1 MTACSFLVVVSGS
14 EGVARRRTRNHRKR
28 ANACSFLVVVSGSK
42 GVARCRTENEHKNAC
57 FCWLWV
63 VVRAWQG
70 PERKDLDNSQYF
82 RTPSCAVGYSLY
94 LGTTSDDTICL
105 SFLIPTHM
113 FFMIFY
119 LMLFITISLDL
130 FHLKHSF
137 SIYLLVSTCNSSLN
151 INFGFRLFFC
161 LTQLS
166 K

>member
-1 MTACSFLVVVSGS
+1 M
-14 EGVARRRTRNHRKR
+14 
-28 ANACSFLVVVSGSK
+28 
-42 GVARCRTENEHKNAC
+42 
-57 FCWLWV
+57 
-63 VVRAWQG
+63 
-70 PERKDLDNSQYF
+70 
-82 RTPSCAVGYSLY
+82 
-94 LGTTSDDTICL
+94 

-137 SIYLLVSTCNSSLN
+137 SIYTYLLVSTCNSSLN
-151 INFGFRLFFC
+151 INFSFCLFFC